1 MEVSIIFDD
10 ESAPVQLTTFGD
22 FTETMTVFDVKKRI
36 QERFGYKMDKQILKI
51 GNVLLADTYLIKQ
64 IPSDESQR
72 FPEKAV
78 HLS

>member
-78 HLS
+78 HHS